1 MLATTNSFMHADQ
14 DQPRNKIGKNT
25 KEDSLYERNYKIP
38 MFDKSGK
45 ALSKN
50 IIPSGTTKRQVIL

>member
-25 KEDSLYERNYKIP
+25 KEDSLYERNYKIQCLINQA
-38 MFDKSGK
+38 KHYQK
-45 ALSKN
+45 
-50 IIPSGTTKRQVIL
+50 T